1 MGCVG
6 ANRRVHGMPSCRP
19 VMAQCPGED
28 LQRAA
33 GSDSPG
39 LPRMSLWTTAVYE
52 DENGRSPFATWL
64 SGLSEAK
71 FAALDAAITQVL
83 CQRGIDLAGTE
94 WLKALG
100 EGLWEFRVR
109 HDAAEINHMFG
120 NEVTAPLRR
129 EGTSFA
135 SSVTSTA
142 TRSSC
147 CSAAT
152 TRAAIPPTSD
162 RRRRSPGRVS
172 ASPPGRKRRSGKR
185 LDAARPE
192 LHAYSGRPG

>member
-1 MGCVG
+1 
-6 ANRRVHGMPSCRP
+6 
-19 VMAQCPGED
+19 
-28 LQRAA
+28 
-33 GSDSPG
+33 
-39 LPRMSLWTTAVYE
+39 MSLWTTAVYE

-129 EGTSFA
+129 EGILLRVFCHFHGNKVILLLGGYDKGRDPSDKRQEKEIA
-135 SSVTSTA
+135 RARKCLTA
-142 TRSSC
+142 WQEAQKRE
-147 CSAAT
+147 AA
-152 TRAAIPPTSD
+152 
-162 RRRRSPGRVS
+162 RRRK
-172 ASPPGRKRRSGKR
+172 A
-185 LDAARPE
+185 
-192 LHAYSGRPG
+192 